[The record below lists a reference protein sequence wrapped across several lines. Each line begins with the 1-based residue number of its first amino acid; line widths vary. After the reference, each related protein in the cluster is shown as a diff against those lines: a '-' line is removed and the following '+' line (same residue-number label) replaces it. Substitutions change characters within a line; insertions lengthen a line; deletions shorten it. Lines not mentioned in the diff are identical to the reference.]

1 MQLVLIKR
9 MPLMKMG
16 GIFKIYLPA
25 LSGLPNSNL
34 PSSNLPKGK
43 LVKELKSLS
52 PLIIILK
59 YKYLFYF

>member
-1 MQLVLIKR
+1 
-9 MPLMKMG
+9 MKMG